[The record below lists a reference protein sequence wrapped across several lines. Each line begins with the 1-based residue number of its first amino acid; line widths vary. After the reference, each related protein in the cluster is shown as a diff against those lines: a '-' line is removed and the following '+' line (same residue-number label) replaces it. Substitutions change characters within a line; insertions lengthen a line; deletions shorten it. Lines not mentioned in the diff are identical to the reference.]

1 MENVDQIF
9 DAIER
14 RAKVV
19 NLFLKD
25 EKNFLLSVIDYL
37 DFLENCRGL
46 NAIWDVIKK
55 TKDADLKKLLE
66 LESKVEEETDKTF
79 EKVKDYIKQNSIV
92 EKHLNEAIDWYDQFI
107 KGSAKTSGG
116 RLQGKIGN
124 LIVLLANLSDMGQ
137 QHKDFVLQFAKV
149 QDGSIVEWTYA
160 EHNPEYIEEKKRTER
175 LKLTSIWNCFEEL
188 GNLYTVFMKYE
199 KIAQEYFDK
208 KEYFSLMGIHE
219 FHKEISNILEGKTTN
234 NKYRIIHLEDVAYQI
249 NRLNN
254 FIFDSK
260 GAFETAKQTS
270 KLVQEEVS
278 SLLQPSSDLMLG
290 SGRVIEI
297 KNALD
302 TYVIAVFNN
311 KSYQITRVD
320 FDSDPYKLLRI
331 LLERTETESD
341 CFIEAADIEKDI
353 DEEDKPKNDFPYLIT
368 KLNFKDRL
376 RDLFFPTINKKRIHF
391 KRWYSQEELIKNNI
405 TPEILES
412 ILKSLEI
419 YMDEKNPQKS
429 SQIPS
434 SL

>member
-1 MENVDQIF
+1 
-9 DAIER
+9 
-14 RAKVV
+14 
-19 NLFLKD
+19 
-25 EKNFLLSVIDYL
+25 
-37 DFLENCRGL
+37 
-46 NAIWDVIKK
+46 
-55 TKDADLKKLLE
+55 
-66 LESKVEEETDKTF
+66 
-79 EKVKDYIKQNSIV
+79 
-92 EKHLNEAIDWYDQFI
+92 
-107 KGSAKTSGG
+107 
-116 RLQGKIGN
+116 
-124 LIVLLANLSDMGQ
+124 
-137 QHKDFVLQFAKV
+137 
-149 QDGSIVEWTYA
+149 
-160 EHNPEYIEEKKRTER
+160 
-175 LKLTSIWNCFEEL
+175 
-188 GNLYTVFMKYE
+188 MKYE